1 MPIYLRIILKEN
13 MYLRFHKDFPLIHLR
28 FIDDIIFIRTG
39 NKEQL
44 IRNLY
49 KSNTKRD
56 SVKFEQK
63 IKKKNFL
70 DAELYTKN
78 NKFYTKIYRKQTD
91 QQSFVHIASEHPKS
105 LKESLPYSQA

>member
-1 MPIYLRIILKEN
+1 MT
-13 MYLRFHKDFPLIHLR
+13 
-28 FIDDIIFIRTG
+28 DDIFFIWTG

-63 IKKKNFL
+63 IKKNNFL

-78 NKFYTKIYRKQTD
+78 NKFYTKIYKKQTD

-105 LKESLPYSQA
+105 LKESIPYSPA